1 MHLSK
6 LTEADR
12 PAIHRIIRLAFAGT
26 AEGVTDWMKHGGD
39 ANFRL
44 VRDGERVAATLLHVP
59 MGLYVGGR
67 SVSMQ
72 GVAGVGVAPENRGQG
87 YAKKLMRGF
96 VQDAAEDGFA
106 LAGLYASTH
115 TLYRGVG
122 FEHAAH
128 RFQYAVPLV
137 QIDITDDTGPLHAI
151 TDEDDHR
158 VKQCYAEFASRF
170 TGTLDRGP
178 YVWGRVRKFRE
189 MEYLG
194 YAVAN
199 ASGGFD
205 GYVMLH
211 QGRRPDGRQ
220 DITLSDFVFTTPQA
234 GRRLWG
240 FLADFRMM
248 GEDLVFFGG
257 PTHPALTMLRQQRY
271 SAHLKDSALIRIL
284 SVKHALE
291 SRGYP
296 AGLSATLHLD
306 VTDDLIPA
314 NQGRWTLE
322 VQNGKAAVTPGGPGT
337 VATTIRGLA
346 MLYTGYATPQQA
358 ALMGEVRGSGPDLAA
373 AAHLFSQ
380 GTPWMV
386 DMF

>member
-6 LTEADR
+6 FTEPDR
-12 PAIHRIIRLAFAGT
+12 AAIHRIIRLAFAGT
-26 AEGVTDWMKHGGD
+26 PEGVTDWVKLGGEP
-39 ANFRL
+39 NLRL

-59 MGLYVGGR
+59 MGLYVGGK

-96 VQDAAEDGFA
+96 VQDAADEGFA

-128 RFQYAVPLV
+128 RFQYRVPLV
-137 QIDITDDTGPLHAI
+137 QVDIHDDAGPLHAI
-151 TDEDDHR
+151 TEADEIR
-158 VKQCYAEFASRF
+158 VRECYTQFASRF
-170 TGTLDRGP
+170 TGMLDRGP
-178 YVWGRVRKFRE
+178 YVWSRVRKFRE
-189 MEYLG
+189 TEYLG
-194 YAVAN
+194 YAVPN

-240 FLADFRMM
+240 FVADFRMM

-271 SAHLKDSALIRIL
+271 EAHLKDSALIRIL

-291 SRGYP
+291 ARGYP
-296 AGLSATLHLD
+296 AGLSGTVHLD
-306 VTDDLIPA
+306 VADDLLPA
-314 NQGRWTLE
+314 NQGCWTLRVE
-322 VQNGKAAVTPGGPGT
+322 NGRATVSAGGPGT
-337 VATTIRGLA
+337 IALTIRGLA
-346 MLYTGYATPQQA
+346 MIYTGYATPEQA
-358 ALMGEVRGSGPDLAA
+358 ALLGEVRGAGPDLAA
-373 AAHLFSQ
+373 VAHVFSQ